1 MAKSS
6 FKLEHP
12 LVLNWLTDLAKFILD
27 TGHNWENEE
36 PERRQSESACIREKY
51 PDRVNVEKAIKS
63 EVPDIDEKMF
73 FGFSASRSQAG
84 SSLIFSVC
92 SFARFLGF
100 FVSRAVGLRLQF
112 NSMSDGCVSVRH
124 LLKSLSLLQKL
135 TISESEKDQDC
146 KERCGWGVVTAESI
160 NKRDF
165 VVEYV
170 GEAGRAREAGEINKS
185 FLTLGRVI
193 NALVE
198 HLGHIPYRD
207 SRLTRLLRDSLGGGG
222 GKPRPVLLLPYHQL

>member
-1 MAKSS
+1 MAKGS

-12 LVLNWLTDLAKFILD
+12 L
-27 TGHNWENEE
+27 
-36 PERRQSESACIREKY
+36 ERRQAESARIREKY
-51 PDRVNVEKAIKS
+51 PDRVPVIVEKAIKS
-63 EVPDIDEKMF
+63 EVPDIDEKKF

-100 FVSRAVGLRLQF
+100 FVSRAVGLRLH
-112 NSMSDGCVSVRH
+112 VSVRH

-135 TISESEKDQDC
+135 TISESEKDPDC
-146 KERCGWGVVTAESI
+146 KERCGWGVVAAESI
-160 NKRDF
+160 SKRDF

-170 GEAGRAREAGEINKS
+170 GEAQRVAESTDYRLPELQGRARDAGEINKS
-185 FLTLGRVI
+185 LLTLGRVI

-207 SRLTRLLRDSLGGGG
+207 SKLTRLLRDSLEGGN
-222 GKPRPVLLLPYHQL
+222 KDLYYCYRITTCIISSILLA